1 MTFKLG
7 ELFCGPGGIA
17 WGATHAD
24 IGNPDFT
31 IVHQWAND
39 YDADTCDTYRHNICP
54 DSPNSVYHEDIRK
67 LSNPTCKV
75 LAIFS
80 KQYNT
85 EYYNKCTY
93 LSKGIIINA
102 LPNDVKD
109 ELELSELS

>member
-1 MTFKLG
+1 MK
-7 ELFCGPGGIA
+7 
-17 WGATHAD
+17 
-24 IGNPDFT
+24 N
-31 IVHQWAND
+31 
-39 YDADTCDTYRHNICP
+39 YDAKQALSIILSCAKAYNEKLNNKHFLIVYQNRNIITKCCVGFRRGKFADFP
-54 DSPNSVYHEDIRK
+54 VTLYHEDIKK

-93 LSKGIIINA
+93 LSKGIIINE